1 MRLNINTAVAVAAL
15 AIFSAGVASAQSG
28 EYIVDSQIISD
39 EVVGGPPSA
48 DAQYAGDLSSGS
60 VDSYG
65 GSVDSYG
72 GEVVVGEMQNR
83 RQFGQPDLFYNYYT
97 QGQANRVNAQMYVSP
112 LPVPPN
118 VGHTYTTYQPFMPHE
133 MLYAHKDRFHNYYDN
148 GRGMNRTKVRYS
160 YPHVQ
165 TAAKNFYW
173 NVLRIPR

>member
-28 EYIVDSQIISD
+28 EYIVSSEIVSD
-39 EVVGGPPSA
+39 EVVGGTPSA
-48 DAQYAGDLSSGS
+48 DSHYVGDLSSGS

-65 GSVDSYG
+65 G
-72 GEVVVGEMQNR
+72 EVVVGDMQNR
-83 RQFGQPDLFYNYYT
+83 RRFGQPDLFYNYYT

-133 MLYAHKDRFHNYYDN
+133 MLYRHTDRFHNHYDN
-148 GRGMNRTKVRYS
+148 GRGTNRTRVRYS
-160 YPHVQ
+160 YPPVQ

>member
-1 MRLNINTAVAVAAL
+1 MRLNIHTAVAVAAL

-28 EYIVDSQIISD
+28 EYIVSSEIVSD
-39 EVVGGPPSA
+39 EVVGGAPSA
-48 DAQYAGDLSSGS
+48 DSQYVGDLSSGS
-60 VDSYG
+60 VGAYE
-65 GSVDSYG
+65 
-72 GEVVVGEMQNR
+72 GEVVDGGMMNR

-133 MLYAHKDRFHNYYDN
+133 MLYAHHDRFHNHYDN
-148 GRGMNRTKVRYS
+148 GRGTNRTRVHYT
-160 YPHVQ
+160 YPHVR